1 VEIYDKELFSLRR
14 RLILALKYQKAYLES
29 VDIEYTG
36 EEYEI
41 NVRPSDPFKTGSLDL
56 EGKVSFG
63 KMVDPLSLNTGG
75 FQENLEAS
83 FSSLSTNAANPTA
96 TAFNTT
102 VETGNITIDVNETK
116 ITFMH
121 PTCIETYGIQAA
133 GDMAGLIDSVDTTSA
148 EANIHLPAGEITTT
162 VKQIRQ
168 PELKPEITIVSDF
181 DSSVN
186 YIDMPNLQFNLHAQ
200 VDTSGIVKTGIAL
213 YHKATLEVLNDETL
227 DYWTDMPLNTEF
239 VSKGIPPLYTTAL

>member
-1 VEIYDKELFSLRR
+1 MEIYDKELFSLRR

-56 EGKVSFG
+56 EGQVSFG

-121 PTCIETYGIQAA
+121 PTCIETYGIKAV
-133 GDMAGLIDSVDTTSA
+133 GDIVGLIDSVDTTSA
-148 EANIHLPAGEITTT
+148 ETNINLPTGEIAAT
-162 VKQIRQ
+162 VKQIHQ
-168 PELKPEITIVSDF
+168 PELKPEITIVSDI
-181 DSSVN
+181 DSDVTC
-186 YIDMPNLQFNLHAQ
+186 IDMPKLQLNLCAQ
-200 VDTSGIVKTGIAL
+200 VDTSGIVKTGITL
-213 YHKATLEVLNDETL
+213 YHKATLDVLDDEAL
-227 DYWTDMPLNTEF
+227 DYLADMPLNTEF
-239 VSKGIPPLYTTAL
+239 IFKGIPPLYTNAL